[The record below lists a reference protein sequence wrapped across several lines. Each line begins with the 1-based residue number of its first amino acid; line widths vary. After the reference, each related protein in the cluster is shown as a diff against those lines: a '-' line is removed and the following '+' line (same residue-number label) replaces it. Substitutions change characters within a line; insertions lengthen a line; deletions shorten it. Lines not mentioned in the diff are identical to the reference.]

1 MYSDFIF
8 MINLLIFLTTL
19 LGRFFYSY
27 ITDEET
33 DLRDWLSSLPRV
45 QTNVLWYK
53 DFKVM

>member
-19 LGRFFYSY
+19 LGRFFYY

>member
-33 DLRDWLSSLPRV
+33 DLWDWLSSLPRV